1 MIKKS
6 LVSIFLSISL
16 FANSEIDQAADK
28 VKMQEQIKV
37 YEEAALKDDSDAFFQ
52 LGKIYFDGVYV
63 QNDYE
68 KALKYFNASYYLG
81 NINGTYNLA
90 LFYLSKKTKYHDAKK
105 SLSLF
110 LELARKGHAP
120 SQNRVGMFLT
130 AGIVLDIDYKEAVK
144 WYEHSSKQGYVNAQ
158 CNLAYMYASGQGVW
172 QNLGRAHAFA
182 KPGFK
187 KGNKLCEKVWNDFN
201 LEKYPEDKGFKFK
214 FYNEP

>member
-6 LVSIFLSISL
+6 LALIFLSISL
-16 FANSEIDQAADK
+16 FASSEVELTQEEI
-28 VKMQEQIKV
+28 KMQEQIKV
-37 YEEAALKDDSDAFFQ
+37 YEEAALKDDSDAFFE
-52 LGKIYFDGVYV
+52 LGKIYFEGLYI
-63 QNDYE
+63 NKDYE

-81 NINGTYNLA
+81 NINGAYNLA
-90 LFYLSKKTKYHDAKK
+90 LFYMSKKTVYYDEKK
-105 SLSLF
+105 ALSIF

-130 AGIVLDIDYKEAVK
+130 AGVVLDVDYKKAVK
-144 WYEHSSKQGYVNAQ
+144 WYEASSKQGYVNAQ
-158 CNLAYMYASGQGVW
+158 CNLAFMYASGQGVW
-172 QNLGRAHAFA
+172 QNMGRAHAFA

-187 KGNKLCEKVWNDFN
+187 KGNKLCEKVWEDFS